1 MIVATR
7 DLPFGHRLTSGDIRE
22 QPLGAGVRPSATL
35 SSPEQVVGQTLTR
48 AVRQGDPLGR
58 ADLRAAVVIKRNSI
72 IMGWSD
78 FSGGRVSAKLLA
90 LDNGKIGEWIDL
102 ENPQSGR
109 RLRGEV
115 QTDGSVRLGSA
126 GASTSTMASDAAKV
140 SLARVD

>member
-1 MIVATR
+1 
-7 DLPFGHRLTSGDIRE
+7 
-22 QPLGAGVRPSATL
+22 
-35 SSPEQVVGQTLTR
+35 
-48 AVRQGDPLGR
+48 
-58 ADLRAAVVIKRNSI
+58 
-72 IMGWSD
+72 MGWSD

-90 LDNGKIGEWIDL
+90 LENGKIGEWIDL

-115 QTDGSVRLGSA
+115 QTDGSVRLGSP